1 MHKVACK
8 HPLDSSYA
16 QATHNLTQRVS
27 MAGIKGA
34 HFFLG
39 AIPAS
44 FPDVALT
51 PTIKPFGRPL
61 DLLDGGLGK
70 TTNGII
76 KPWKGVGGAIGTSY
90 GGTRMLLRPCLLC
103 GSI

>member
-44 FPDVALT
+44 FPRFCSYTYDQAC
-51 PTIKPFGRPL
+51 GRPL